1 MRMRSKDARAHS
13 HLSPLPATAL
23 AVPFAAPRPREDKCQ
38 SLKRCEAE
46 DIVSVAVP
54 LLWLRG
60 NYRRFSVF
68 DVISAKTNF
77 AVSFSYWISLLS
89 CFLLAAVA
97 RAILSCNLVKCA
109 YPDSRQQDAHY
120 SYEFGRGQRATVW
133 RVAPFKSHLFSSA
146 PRLFGSSATLLLCY
160 SATLLALRT
169 HLCIASHN
177 TQRGIMEL

>member
-120 SYEFGRGQRATVW
+120 SYEFGRGQRATVLA
-133 RVAPFKSHLFSSA
+133 RCTFQIAFIFLGSSA
-146 PRLFGSSATLLLCY
+146 LRLLGYFATLLLC
-160 SATLLALRT
+160 SPCALTCALHHTT
-169 HLCIASHN
+169 HKEA
-177 TQRGIMEL
+177 